1 MPSVSFVIY
10 SILRAGIFLQH
21 NKMNEMRKIIVFG
34 ASGGTGKQ
42 VVHEALN
49 AGYEVTVIVRNTE
62 DYIFGHPLLN
72 IIHGDVFEPETFKSA
87 MAGKDAVVSC
97 LGYHK
102 REPTTVYS
110 EGITNIM
117 KAMQAGGV
125 KRLICLSNSAVEIPQ
140 NATFWMKFEIKNILQ
155 RLFKYSYADM
165 LLMENILKNSGLN
178 WTVIRP
184 SRLMNSLKT
193 GNYRTSI
200 NKKPF
205 KPSSISRKDL
215 ADYIFHHLFDE
226 KIYKSKV
233 EISY

>member
-1 MPSVSFVIY
+1 
-10 SILRAGIFLQH
+10 
-21 NKMNEMRKIIVFG
+21 MNEMKKIIVFG

-62 DYIFGHPLLN
+62 DYIFGHPLLE
-72 IIHGDVFEPETFKSA
+72 IIQGDVFEPETFKSA
-87 MAGKDAVVSC
+87 MVGKDAVVSC

-125 KRLICLSNSAVEIPQ
+125 KRLICLSNGAIEIPQ
-140 NATFWMKFEIKNILQ
+140 DESYLIKFKIKNILQ
-155 RLFKYSYADM
+155 RIFKYSIADM
-165 LLMENILKNSGLN
+165 LLMENILKDSGLN

-184 SRLMNSLKT
+184 SRLLNSLKT
-193 GNYRTSI
+193 GKYRVSI
-200 NKKPF
+200 NRNIA
-205 KPSSISRKDL
+205 KPSSVSRKDL
-215 ADYIFHHLFDE
+215 AEYIFHHLFDE

>member
-1 MPSVSFVIY
+1 M
-10 SILRAGIFLQH
+10 
-21 NKMNEMRKIIVFG
+21 KKIIVFG

-62 DYIFGHPLLN
+62 DYIFGHPLLK
-72 IIHGDVFEPETFKSA
+72 IIHGDVLEPETFKSVI
-87 MAGKDAVVSC
+87 AGKDAVVSC

-102 REPTTVYS
+102 REPTTVFS

-117 KAMQAGGV
+117 KAMQAEGV
-125 KRLICLSNSAVEIPQ
+125 KRLICLSNGAIEIPQ
-140 NATFWMKFEIKNILQ
+140 NASFLVKFEIKNIL
-155 RLFKYSYADM
+155 RRIFKYSIADM
-165 LLMENILKNSGLN
+165 LLMESILKNSGFN

-184 SRLMNSLKT
+184 SRLLNSLKT
-193 GNYRTSI
+193 GKYRTSI
-200 NKKPF
+200 NMNLP
-205 KPSSISRKDL
+205 KPSSVSRKDL
-215 ADYIFHHLFDE
+215 AEYIFHHLFDE

>member
-1 MPSVSFVIY
+1 M
-10 SILRAGIFLQH
+10 FLQ
-21 NKMNEMRKIIVFG
+21 NYKTNEMKKIIVFG

-62 DYIFGHPLLN
+62 DYIFGHPLLK
-72 IIHGDVFEPETFKSA
+72 IIRGDVFEPETFKSA
-87 MAGKDAVVSC
+87 MVGKDAVVSC

-110 EGITNIM
+110 GGITNIM

-125 KRLICLSNSAVEIPQ
+125 KRLICLSNGAIEIPQ
-140 NATFWMKFEIKNILQ
+140 NASFLIKFEIKNILQ
-155 RLFKYSYADM
+155 RIFKYSIADM
-165 LLMENILKNSGLN
+165 LLMESILNNSGLN

-184 SRLMNSLKT
+184 SRLLNSLKT
-193 GNYRTSI
+193 GNYRISI
-200 NKKPF
+200 NKNIV
-205 KPSSISRKDL
+205 KPSSVSRKDL
-215 ADYIFHHLFDE
+215 AEYIFHHLFDE
-226 KIYKSKV
+226 EIYKSKV